1 MGDQDLS
8 QTLGDLLE
16 IKGKYMNSSSRNLLW
31 KKVMEAQAKRSTW
44 LGSLNQKLITN
55 IQAIKASGGGRGQ
68 QHHSNLAI
76 MKTRRNPTRNNA
88 LKMIKRRRLR
98 RVGQEGSRR
107 ATTMAIERKVRTLK
121 KLIPKGESTI
131 GLDGLFRETAEYISN
146 LQMRVRIMQAVVDA
160 LSNSE

>member
-16 IKGKYMNSSSRNLLW
+16 IKGKHINNSSRNLLCQ
-31 KKVMEAQAKRSTW
+31 KVM
-44 LGSLNQKLITN
+44 TN
-55 IQAIKASGGGRGQ
+55 IQAIKTRGQ
-68 QHHSNLAI
+68 QYHHSNSAI
-76 MKTRRNPTRNNA
+76 MKMRRNPTRNNTV
-88 LKMIKRRRLR
+88 KIMKRRRLR
-98 RVGQEGSRR
+98 RVGREGSRK

-121 KLIPKGESTI
+121 KLIPKGESTV

-160 LSNSE
+160 LSMSSSERDRSNIVHSSIDL